1 MIGKQFI
8 SQLEQRHFAFEVM
21 DAKLSVI
28 EHAKHRTER
37 TRIKMIRKLR
47 YFRRRNVSWSK
58 VYEPSSVLDGCFGG
72 GKIYCRKA
80 ISLL

>member
-8 SQLEQRHFAFEVM
+8 SQLEQRHLAFEVM

-47 YFRRRNVSWSK
+47 YFR
-58 VYEPSSVLDGCFGG
+58 
-72 GKIYCRKA
+72 
-80 ISLL
+80 